1 MHRILASY
9 IRTAGLSSLRSS
21 LLALPFSGYTRP
33 PKIVLLVLFFLDLCQ
48 FINNFFVSLLLSS
61 MHGANTKWFF
71 SHRQK
76 YWHLLHKTYNMRTY
90 LPSLQVRPL
99 NPAEHKHL
107 SLLSV
112 KPLRQVELF
121 LQGFFAQALWCK
133 NKKNSLNV
141 LVRPIPLS
149 YKSRSFWRCNIVI
162 RLVKS
167 LSFQIHRLLIKIK
180 T

>member
-1 MHRILASY
+1 MELIQRY
-9 IRTAGLSSLRSS
+9 
-21 LLALPFSGYTRP
+21 
-33 PKIVLLVLFFLDLCQ
+33 
-48 FINNFFVSLLLSS
+48 
-61 MHGANTKWFF
+61 F
-71 SHRQK
+71 SHRRK
-76 YWHLLHKTYNMRTY
+76 YWHLLHKTYNMQTY

-112 KPLRQVELF
+112 KPFRQVELF

-141 LVRPIPLS
+141 LVKPIPLS

-180 T
+180 TKGETRIILLWYATSILLFCFLQVG

>member
-1 MHRILASY
+1 MTVFNTIGVH
-9 IRTAGLSSLRSS
+9 LSLMTKRNLIVNWPIEAS
-21 LLALPFSGYTRP
+21 LLIIY
-33 PKIVLLVLFFLDLCQ
+33 LF
-48 FINNFFVSLLLSS
+48 NFPYAPS
-61 MHGANTKWFF
+61 MELIQIIF
-71 SHRQK
+71 SHWWT
-76 YWHLLHKTYNMRTY
+76 YWHLLHKTYNI
-90 LPSLQVRPL
+90 LPSSQVRPL

-112 KPLRQVELF
+112 KPFRQVELF

-149 YKSRSFWRCNIVI
+149 FKSCSFWRCNIVI

-167 LSFQIHRLLIKIK
+167 ISFQIHRLLIKIK